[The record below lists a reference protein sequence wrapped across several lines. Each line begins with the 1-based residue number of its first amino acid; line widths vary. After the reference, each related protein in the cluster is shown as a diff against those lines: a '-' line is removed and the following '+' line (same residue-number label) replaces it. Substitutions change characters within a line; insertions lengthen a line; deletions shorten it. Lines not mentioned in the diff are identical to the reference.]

1 MDALIDEDTDPLG
14 RSVARLGQRIRA
26 LRHDRSMTLVQLA
39 HATGLSHSFLSQV
52 ERGRARLS
60 MSSLFRVATTLGT
73 TQQLLLAEATAPP
86 AGSTPVVRRT
96 DEGSASSPGGGTV
109 RALAP
114 AGDRPFDPMEF
125 TGTSREPGPRWAH
138 DEDEFVYVVEGHVL
152 LELDGALER
161 IGPGDSVFYRG
172 GTHHRWS
179 SADGEPYRL
188 LVVKQRLAQG
198 DD

>member
-26 LRHDRSMTLVQLA
+26 LRHDQSMTLVQLA

-125 TGTSREPGPRWAH
+125 TGTSREPGPHWAH

-152 LELDGALER
+152 LELDDTLER
-161 IGPGDSVFYRG
+161 IGPGDSAFYRA
-172 GTHHRWS
+172 GTRHRWS
-179 SADGEPYRL
+179 SADGKPYRL
-188 LVVKQRLAQG
+188 LVVKQRLGRDAG
-198 DD
+198 